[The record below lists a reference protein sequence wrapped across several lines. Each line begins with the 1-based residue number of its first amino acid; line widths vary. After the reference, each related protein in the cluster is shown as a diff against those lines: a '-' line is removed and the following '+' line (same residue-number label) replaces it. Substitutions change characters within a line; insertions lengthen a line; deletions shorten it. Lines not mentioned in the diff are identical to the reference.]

1 MVPAFNEINDY
12 GERMAKIKKD
22 YENLTKESSDKQILE
37 EKGYNGDISEY
48 LRRLLALVELER
60 FIS

>member
-1 MVPAFNEINDY
+1 
-12 GERMAKIKKD
+12 MANIKKD